1 MSIVLKCYLWQCITW
16 GYLWEA
22 ILSQSIYCCR
32 ADIQPNVDYVAFLLQ
47 DNLLQLS
54 CYVAIDWQTKR
65 REYVTDTSIPLIATD
80 IGYVTDIFIP
90 RSKMFLAFLYHETI
104 CYWHVH
110 TTDIVLL
117 TVYYWQCITDSV
129 LLTLYYWQCITDSM
143 SIQLRDGLLR
153 FLYHRAIC
161 DTRCITICWRY
172 VVKGYFL
179 SILITKS
186 RWLTHFWVCI
196 SHQNQ
201 DQNLRLLLL

>member
-1 MSIVLKCYLWQCITW
+1 MDADHPLLKCHYSNCTYMSIVLKCYLWQCITW

-129 LLTLYYWQCITDSM
+129 LLTLYYWQCITDSV
-143 SIQLRDGLLR
+143 LLTVYYWQYVHTTKR
-153 FLYHRAIC
+153 W
-161 DTRCITICWRY
+161 ITEIPIPQGNMW
-172 VVKGYFL
+172 
-179 SILITKS
+179 
-186 RWLTHFWVCI
+186 H
-196 SHQNQ
+196 
-201 DQNLRLLLL
+201 

>member
-1 MSIVLKCYLWQCITW
+1 MLRSYWL
-16 GYLWEA
+16 
-22 ILSQSIYCCR
+22 
-32 ADIQPNVDYVAFLLQ
+32 AD
-47 DNLLQLS
+47 
-54 CYVAIDWQTKR
+54 KKK
-65 REYVTDTSIPLIATD
+65 
-80 IGYVTDIFIP
+80 G
-90 RSKMFLAFLYHETI
+90 I

-110 TTDIVLL
+110 TTDSYWHRIRYWHFYTTEQNVSGILIPWDDMLL
-117 TVYYWQCITDSV
+117 TRPYHWHCITDSV
-129 LLTLYYWQCITDSM
+129 LLTVYYWQCITDSM